1 MDKLRDFLKSWPGR
15 ILLMLCLAPMVLL
28 GLESYFQHGR
38 MTPNQVAKIGDTAID
53 LHTLQAETNNNRER
67 LLQSVDGSMID
78 DRALSSQTLDT
89 IINRTLL
96 EEQASLLGMKVSDA
110 TITQL
115 LSADPA
121 FADESGNFSNELFA
135 RFLQNRGMT
144 KDMLF
149 ASQRRE
155 LNLRQLMTSILGT
168 AIYTTPQVNRLM
180 DLQSESRPLWVKR
193 LSWQDYADKVVISD
207 GEIEHYYNENKD
219 KLISPNQVDL
229 TYIELTADD
238 LPTPSVSDDELK
250 VAYANY
256 LSQNSLGQKQLAQIL
271 LTGDNAKNAAAIK
284 AELDAGKDFAEL
296 AKAKSDDP
304 SGDNGGDIGT
314 YNAAVFGADASK
326 VDAAIAALQVGQVS
340 EPVTTSFGTHIFK
353 VTSAD
358 NAPSFEELKDKLTAD
373 TITQKTQAQFAEK
386 VATINALVA
395 DSYGIKDI
403 ADKEQL
409 TVKTLTDY
417 KDKGQEILGQPAIV
431 KAAFDEFTIA
441 DGAVSPNI
449 EVGNTMLWVQ
459 PANFR
464 PSKPMTLEI
473 AKTHIKA
480 LLITKKASELA
491 FDDAKAQANTINKDA
506 LKDFSVLGMTTRQT
520 PVLNDSERA
529 SLFTTPVKEGDEIVG
544 WAVQSEAGASILV
557 GGKIEYQSTE
567 RMSPA
572 EKSAAATMMKNV
584 VGQDYLEDYL
594 HYLKEVHQI
603 QMNEEVIK
611 TL

>member
-38 MTPNQVAKIGDTAID
+38 MTPNQVAKIGETAID
-53 LHTLQAETNNNRER
+53 LNALQAETNNNRER
-67 LLQSVDGSMID
+67 LLQSVDASMID
-78 DRALSSQTLDT
+78 DKALSNQTLDT

-96 EEQASLLGMKVSDA
+96 EEQAGLLGMKVSDA

-121 FADESGNFSNELFA
+121 FKDESGNFSNELFA

-155 LNLRQLMTSILGT
+155 INLRQLMTSILGT

-180 DLQSESRPLWVKR
+180 DLQSESRLLWVKR
-193 LSWQDYADKVVISD
+193 ISWQDYADKVTISD
-207 GEIEHYYNENKD
+207 GEIESYYNENKD
-219 KLISPNQVDL
+219 KLISPNRVDL
-229 TYIELTADD
+229 TYIELTADS
-238 LPTPSVSDDELK
+238 LPVPSVSDDDLK
-250 VAYANY
+250 QAYSNH

-271 LTGDNAKNAAAIK
+271 LTGDNAKNATAIK

-314 YNAAVFGADASK
+314 YNSAVFGADASK
-326 VDAAIAALQVGQVS
+326 VDAAIATLQVGQIS

-358 NAPSFEELKDKLTAD
+358 NAPTLDELKDKLTAEV
-373 TITQKTQAQFAEK
+373 IAQKTAAQFAEK
-386 VATINALVA
+386 VAAINALVA
-395 DSYGIKDI
+395 DGYGIKDI
-403 ADKEQL
+403 AETEKL
-409 TVKTLTDY
+409 TAKTLPDY

-431 KAAFDEFTIA
+431 KAAFDEFTVQ
-441 DGAVSPNI
+441 DGSVSPNI
-449 EVGNTMLWVQ
+449 ELGETMLWVQ

-464 PSKPMTLEI
+464 PSEPMTLET

-480 LLITKKASELA
+480 LLTTKKASELA
-491 FDDAKAQANTINKDA
+491 LNDAKAQAAAVTKDN
-506 LKDFSVLGMTTRQT
+506 LKDFTEVGMTTRQT

-529 SLFTTPVKEGDEIVG
+529 SLFATPVKEGDELVG
-544 WAVQSEAGASILV
+544 WAVQSETGASILV